1 MLSCA
6 SVSWS
11 DTKPNERFTRMAFM
25 AGKLEAD
32 ALLDN
37 PPDTPPTEPGKIV
50 GRSPWQ
56 IARSRLRRDKV
67 SMVCLGIV
75 TTYVLV
81 AISAPILQKL
91 GVIDPYKFHNELL
104 SPADG
109 MPAGSWGGISA
120 AHPFG
125 VEPQTGRDVLSRIIG
140 GITLSMLIASAATMF
155 SLVLGSV
162 IGIISGYTGKWVD
175 FWVGRFIDLVLAFP
189 QLLMLLAL
197 SVVLIQKI
205 TSLGVP
211 AGAPS
216 QIVYLIVV
224 LGFFGFPFFARII
237 RGQVLSLREREFV
250 EASRSLGARG
260 YRIWFTE
267 LLPNLWAPI
276 LVYATLTLPAYIG
289 LEAALSFLGVG
300 VLPPETTFG
309 AMLANS
315 VSFFTVVPTYLFIP
329 GTVLVVLVVSFNLFG
344 DAVRDALDPKA
355 IH

>member
-1 MLSCA
+1 
-6 SVSWS
+6 
-11 DTKPNERFTRMAFM
+11 MAFV

-32 ALLDN
+32 VLLDT
-37 PPDTPPTEPGKIV
+37 PSETPPGEPSKIV

-67 SMVCLGIV
+67 SMVCLAIV
-75 TTYVLV
+75 ILYVVIAV
-81 AISAPILQKL
+81 AAPILQKL
-91 GVIDPYKFHNELL
+91 GVIDPYKFHSELL
-104 SPADG
+104 SAADG
-109 MPAGSWGGISA
+109 MPTGNFGGITA
-120 AHPFG
+120 AHPLG
-125 VEPQTGRDVLSRIIG
+125 VEPQTGRDVLSRIVG
-140 GITLSMLIASAATMF
+140 GITESMLIASAATLF

-162 IGIISGYTGKWVD
+162 LGIISGYTGKWVD

-205 TSLGVP
+205 TSFGVP

-276 LVYATLTLPAYIG
+276 LVYGTLIFPTNVSA
-289 LEAALSFLGVG
+289 EAALSFLGVG
-300 VLPPETTFG
+300 VPAPTPTLGNILTDSVTFLASDPTFFFLPG
-309 AMLANS
+309 LAI
-315 VSFFTVVPTYLFIP
+315 FLL
-329 GTVLVVLVVSFNLFG
+329 VLSANLLG
-344 DAVRDALDPKA
+344 DGLRDALDPKSDRN
-355 IH
+355 

>member
-1 MLSCA
+1 MTFS
-6 SVSWS
+6 
-11 DTKPNERFTRMAFM
+11 
-25 AGKLEAD
+25 AGQLETD
-32 ALLDN
+32 A
-37 PPDTPPTEPGKIV
+37 PPVAPVETSKIV

-67 SMVCLGIV
+67 SMV
-75 TTYVLV
+75 VLV
-81 AISAPILQKL
+81 IVILYVVVAITAPILQKL
-91 GVIDPYKFHNELL
+91 GVIDPYKFHDALL

-109 MPAGSWGGISA
+109 MPLGNFGGVTA

-125 VEPQTGRDVLSRIIG
+125 VEPQTGRDVLSRIVG
-140 GITLSMLIASAATMF
+140 GITESMLISVSATVF
-155 SLVLGSV
+155 SLVVGTVL
-162 IGIISGYTGKWVD
+162 GIISGYMGRWVD

-205 TSLGVP
+205 TSFGVP
-211 AGAPS
+211 PGAPS

-276 LVYATLTLPAYIG
+276 LVYGTLIFPTNVSA
-289 LEAALSFLGVG
+289 EAALSFLGVG
-300 VLPPETTFG
+300 VPAPTPTLGNILTDSVTFLASDPVFFFLPG
-309 AMLANS
+309 LAI
-315 VSFFTVVPTYLFIP
+315 FLL
-329 GTVLVVLVVSFNLFG
+329 VLSSNLLG
-344 DAVRDALDPKA
+344 DGLRDALDPKSDR
-355 IH
+355 H